1 MVSIDGEVAAGYD
14 PVRKAFQANFESH
27 GELGAGFCLYRDG
40 RKVVDLW
47 GGVANAETGE
57 EWDRDTLQLVFSTT
71 KGATAICA
79 LRLAERGELDLD
91 APVAEYWP
99 EFKAGGKELIP
110 VRWLLSHRSGLP
122 IIDQKLRPADAL
134 DWPTITAALAA
145 QRPVWEP
152 GTAHGYHALTYGW
165 LVGEVVRRIDGR
177 SLGQFF
183 ADEVAT
189 PLGMDFWIGLPEDEE
204 PRVSRLSQAAPISIP
219 EGVDLES
226 LPQEV
231 REMAEVF
238 LDPNSL
244 SMRALNITDPAIDWN
259 APSTHRAE
267 VPAANGICTA
277 RALARMYASTIGE
290 VDGFRV
296 LSPETVVEATET
308 QCEGR
313 DQILLIPTRFGLG
326 FMLNSAF
333 SPLLG
338 SRSFGHAG
346 AGGSLGFAD
355 PDSGVGF
362 GYVMN
367 QMQQNLAGDPRTI
380 GLIAAVRECLA

>member
-1 MVSIDGEVAAGYD
+1 MVNIDGEIAAGYE
-14 PVRKAFQANFESH
+14 PVREAFQANFDQH
-27 GELGAGFCLYRDG
+27 GELGAAFSLYRG
-40 RKVVDLW
+40 GQKVVDLW

-57 EWDRDTLQLVFSTT
+57 AWKHDTLQLVFSTT

-79 LRLAERGELDLD
+79 LRLAERGELNLD

-99 EFKAGGKELIP
+99 EFKAEGKELMP

-122 IIDQKLRPADAL
+122 IIDRKMTPAEAL
-134 DWPTITAALAA
+134 DWQTVTAALAA
-145 QRPVWEP
+145 EHPVWEP

-165 LVGEVVRRIDGR
+165 LVGEVVRRVDGR
-177 SLGQFF
+177 SLGKFF

-189 PLGMDFWIGLPEDEE
+189 PLGLDFWIGLPEDQE
-204 PRVSRLSQAAPISIP
+204 PRVSRLTQAAPISVP
-219 EGVDLES
+219 EGVDIES

-231 REMAEVF
+231 REIAEAF
-238 LDPNSL
+238 LDPDSL
-244 SMRALNITDPAIDWN
+244 SMRALNITDPPIDWN
-259 APSTHRAE
+259 AASTHRAE

-277 RALARMYASTIGE
+277 RALAQMYAATIG
-290 VDGFRV
+290 DAGGAR
-296 LSPETVVEATET
+296 LLAPETVKAATET
-308 QCEGR
+308 QSEGR
-313 DQILLIPTRFGLG
+313 DRILLFPTRFGLG

-338 SRSFGHAG
+338 PRSFGHAG

-355 PDSGVGF
+355 PDAGVGF